1 MFLTKTVILK
11 MANPDNDL
19 VETMQKYSDGMN
31 YTSEVLFDKGK
42 PIPAMKLQQ
51 EVYPY
56 LREILKLKSQM
67 SCNIPR
73 QVAGCYKTL
82 HKQKRAKSRVF
93 AVINDFFLQKRFYC

>member
-11 MANPDNDL
+11 IANPDNDL

-31 YTSEVLFDKGK
+31 YASEIVFDNGK
-42 PIPAMKLQQ
+42 PISSMKLQK
-51 EVYPY
+51 EVYPH

-82 HKQKRAKSRVF
+82 KNRKSQNGKR
-93 AVINDFFLQKRFYC
+93 